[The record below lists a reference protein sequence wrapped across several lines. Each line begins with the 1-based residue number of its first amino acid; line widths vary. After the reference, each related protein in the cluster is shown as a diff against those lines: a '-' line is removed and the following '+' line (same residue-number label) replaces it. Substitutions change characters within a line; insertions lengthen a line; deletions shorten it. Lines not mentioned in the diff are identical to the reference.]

1 MSRYQEEFH
10 PPIRLLLGAGP
21 SSVNPRVLQAMGA
34 PILGHLDPEF
44 IRVMDDVR
52 EMLRLVFQTSN
63 GITLPISGTGSA
75 GMEAALVNV
84 LEPGDTIVVAV
95 NGFFGE
101 RMAEIA
107 SRCGANVRRVEAPW
121 GHPLDPQAVEAELK
135 NHSKVKAVA
144 LVHAE
149 TSTGVAN
156 PVAEIAEIARAN
168 GVLTIVDSV
177 TSLGGMEVAVD
188 RWGVDVCYSGT
199 QKCLGCPPGLAPIT
213 FGPEAEAVLQNR
225 QTPVQSW
232 YLDVTLLRVYWSGNR
247 AYHHTAPISMI
258 YGLREGL
265 RVVLEEGL
273 EARFQ
278 RHDRNA
284 AALRAG
290 LETLGLLLFAQE
302 GARLSTLT
310 SVYIPEEV
318 NDAKVRSTLLN
329 QYNIEISGGLGPVAG
344 KIWRIGLMGE
354 NSTPASVLAFLSALE
369 EILLQEGYELAQGE
383 GVAAAQR
390 ALAMTG

>member
-1 MSRYQEEFH
+1 MSRYQEEFD
-10 PPIRLLLGAGP
+10 PPVRLLLGAGP

-75 GMEAALVNV
+75 GMEAALVNI

-121 GHPLDPQAVEAELK
+121 GHPLDPQVVEAALK
-135 NHSKVKAVA
+135 DHSKVKAVA

-156 PVAEIAEIARAN
+156 PVAEIAERARAN

-213 FGPEAEAVLQNR
+213 FGPEAEAVLKNR

-232 YLDVTLLRVYWSGNR
+232 YLDLTLLRVYWSGNR

-273 EARFQ
+273 EARYQ

-290 LETLGLLLFAQE
+290 LEALGLQLFAQE

-310 SVYIPEEV
+310 SVRIPEGV

-329 QYNIEISGGLGPVAG
+329 QYNIEIGGGLGPVAG

-354 NSTPASVLAFLSALE
+354 NSTPASVLTFLSALE
-369 EILLQEGYELAQGE
+369 EILPQEGYELAQGE